1 MNLADMLVKL
11 GTGVGGGAAIY
22 ALIELVKAVLQR
34 HGDRAEAA
42 KTETET
48 DIISRDRWFTEA
60 DVNYKRL
67 EEQYKECRQELLEAR
82 RDHTAEIR
90 ELSRSHN
97 EQMRKLL
104 RDLGEV
110 KDALSK
116 QVDIVDELLPNVQ
129 GIAEGKVREI
139 RSANRAVRV
148 ALWGRA

>member
-1 MNLADMLVKL
+1 MNLADVLVKL

-48 DIISRDRWFTEA
+48 EVISRDRWFTEA

-82 RDHTAEIR
+82 RDHRDEIDELRRAHDTQMGKLIR
-90 ELSRSHN
+90 ELS
-97 EQMRKLL
+97 
-104 RDLGEV
+104 EV
-110 KDALSK
+110 KDALSR
-116 QVDIVDELLPNVQ
+116 QVDIVEELLPNVQ
-129 GIAEGKVREI
+129 GVPESKVREI